1 MAYLAFITVV
11 WAFSF
16 NLIGE
21 YLAGRVDSDFAV
33 LTRVVLALLVF
44 LPLLRARGFAVAR
57 ILGTIAAGA
66 LQFGL
71 TYLLL
76 YRSFAYLSVPEVL
89 LFTIFTPIYITLLD
103 DAFRGRFTPRASL
116 AALIAIAGS
125 AIIRYDGLSGDFLT
139 GFLLLQL
146 ANLSF
151 ALGQIGYKWLVA
163 RHPSDLPPRAGFGW
177 FFVGALLVAL
187 PSFLIFG
194 NPARLPTT
202 ALQWSVLVYMGLV
215 ASALGFFWWNKGAS
229 LVDAGTLGAMNN
241 THIPIGIALHMLIWG
256 SDENVGRLVLG
267 GAVIG
272 LALWLNEHWRR
283 RATPAGTA
291 QRTGA

>member
-1 MAYLAFITVV
+1 MRYLAVITVV
-11 WAFSF
+11 WALSF
-16 NLIGE
+16 NLIGAV
-21 YLAGRVDSDFAV
+21 LAGRVDSDFAV
-33 LTRVVLALLVF
+33 LTRVLIAGAVF
-44 LPLLRARGFAVAR
+44 WPLLRPAGTAWQRM
-57 ILGTIAAGA
+57 LGTVLCGA

-76 YRSFAYLSVPEVL
+76 YRSFGYLTVPEVL

-103 DAFRGRFTPRASL
+103 DAFARRFTPRASL

-125 AIIRYDGLSGDFLT
+125 AIIRFDGISAHFLT
-139 GFLLLQL
+139 GFLLLQA

-151 ALGQIGYKWLVA
+151 ALGQIGYKWLLL
-163 RHPSDLPPRAGFGW
+163 RYPSTRPSHESFGW

-194 NPARLPTT
+194 NPARLPAT
-202 ALQWSVLVYMGLV
+202 ATQWSVLVYMGLV

-229 LVDAGTLGAMNN
+229 QVDAGTLGTMNN
-241 THIPIGIALHMLIWG
+241 MHIPVGILLHVLIWG
-256 SDENVGRLVLG
+256 QDENLWRLTAG
-267 GAVIG
+267 GAVMA

-283 RATPAGTA
+283 SAAMPRE
-291 QRTGA
+291 

>member
-21 YLAGRVDSDFAV
+21 FLAGRVDSDFAV
-33 LTRVVLALLVF
+33 LSRVVLAGLVF
-44 LPLLRARGFAVAR
+44 LPFLRARGFANAR
-57 ILGTIAAGA
+57 ILGTAVAGA

-76 YRSFAYLSVPEVL
+76 YRSFAYLTVPEVL

-103 DAFRGRFTPRASL
+103 DAFKGRFTPRASL

-125 AIIRYDGLSGDFLT
+125 AIIRYDELSGHFLA
-139 GFLLLQL
+139 GFLLLQV

-163 RHPSDLPPRAGFGW
+163 RYPSEQPARAGFGW
-177 FFVGALLVAL
+177 FFVGAFLVAL

-194 NPARLPTT
+194 NPDRLPST
-202 ALQWSVLVYMGLV
+202 ATQWAVLVYMGLV
-215 ASALGFFWWNKGAS
+215 SSALGFFWWNKGAS

-241 THIPIGIALHMLIWG
+241 MHIPVGIALNMLIWR
-256 SDENVGRLVLG
+256 SDENVLRLAAG
-267 GAVIG
+267 GAVIA
-272 LALWLNEHWRR
+272 LALWLNESWRR
-283 RATPAGTA
+283 RDMPA
-291 QRTGA
+291 RP

>member
-1 MAYLAFITVV
+1 MPYLALITVV
-11 WAFSF
+11 WALSF

-21 YLAGRVDSDFAV
+21 FLAGQVDSDFAV
-33 LTRVVLALLVF
+33 LARVLIAGAVF
-44 LPLLRARGFAVAR
+44 WPLLRPAGMPSQRSV
-57 ILGTIAAGA
+57 GTMVCGA

-76 YRSFAYLSVPEVL
+76 YRSFAFLSVPEVL

-103 DAFRGRFTPRASL
+103 DAFARRFSPRAAQ

-125 AIIRYDGLSGDFLT
+125 AIIRFDGISSHFLT
-139 GFLLLQL
+139 GFLMLQA
-146 ANLSF
+146 ANLAF
-151 ALGQIGYKWLVA
+151 ALGQIGYKWLLLRYPNPRPA
-163 RHPSDLPPRAGFGW
+163 RDSFGW

-194 NPARLPTT
+194 NPAKLPST
-202 ALQWSVLVYMGLV
+202 ATQWGVLLYMGLI

-241 THIPIGIALHMLIWG
+241 MHIPVGILLHVLIWG
-256 SDENVGRLVLG
+256 QDENLGRLALG

-272 LALWLNEHWRR
+272 MAVWWSERR
-283 RATPAGTA
+283 PRI
-291 QRTGA
+291 QR